1 VSGWTNCWGNAA
13 GVAGPLLMAALVKW
27 TGSWSGAMVGI
38 AIAGVA
44 GAVLWLFVHPQK
56 PLAALADA

>member
-1 VSGWTNCWGNAA
+1 
-13 GVAGPLLMAALVKW
+13 MAVLVKW

-44 GAVLWLFVHPQK
+44 GAVLWLFVHPQR